1 EYVAVA
7 ASGRGVSRNYAD
19 EPGTLV
25 PELHERTLPD
35 EASPLWDHSRYQPHV
50 SVLNL
55 GTNDYSTPG
64 VDRELF
70 RERYQQFLTVLRQ
83 RYPLTTLIVTV
94 GPMLNDDYP
103 PGEMLWTKLR
113 TDVTEV
119 VATRKK
125 AGDHRLFYLEFAP
138 QEPPFGEDW
147 HPTVKTHTRMAETL
161 VTALQS
167 IMGW

>member
-1 EYVAVA
+1 EFIGDSITAGYGNELSVDDPTDHGYTTRNSNARRAYGAIAARRLNAEYVAVA

-103 PGEMLWTKLR
+103 PGEMLW
-113 TDVTEV
+113 
-119 VATRKK
+119 
-125 AGDHRLFYLEFAP
+125 
-138 QEPPFGEDW
+138 
-147 HPTVKTHTRMAETL
+147 
-161 VTALQS
+161 
-167 IMGW
+167 